1 MDSLYDIPEHGDLDT
16 LIGSEELLFEQFLN
30 DYQPVLV
37 QVEEYLDK
45 TIEKTD
51 YIYREAYMPWK
62 KALHE
67 LLQGV
72 YYLAKKSPLPSK
84 EEFIEA
90 LFMFS
95 FKGAIMFLRD
105 ICSICQLKLKTEW
118 EKEFQ
123 EKINQLLTSFST
135 MEQIKVA

>member
-1 MDSLYDIPEHGDLDT
+1 MDSLYDIPADGDLKER
-16 LIGSEELLFEQFLN
+16 IGSDELIFEQFLT

-51 YIYREAYMPWK
+51 YVYREAYMPWK
-62 KALHE
+62 RALHE

-84 EEFIEA
+84 EEFMEA

-105 ICSICQLKLKTEW
+105 ICNICQLKLKAEW

-123 EKINQLLTSFST
+123 DKINQLLASFSE
-135 MEQIKVA
+135 MEQVRVA